1 VLDNDLIIDLRESDP
16 QGLGP
21 VNSPYG
27 VTSSAVLN
35 AILNVLDPTI
45 PRNEGVFK
53 PLHVLTEPGSIVN
66 VNYPAPLNAGNTESH
81 NLIVASVMLALSK
94 VVPDLVAANEGATCA
109 LFSGGAI
116 DPRTGRPF
124 SFLLWEPCG
133 AGARATMD
141 GNNAM
146 ITFCGST
153 STTYSCEVLEGNYPV
168 LVSHYQLIQDSG
180 GSGRTRGGLGVSES
194 YKFRVPRMVV
204 GINANRST
212 FPPEG
217 LFGGKDGSGTE
228 YLVEDKGKFVHMKD
242 YAGLIS
248 PTKGSRIP
256 IIKEQE
262 VIIKTPGGGGYGDPK
277 DRDYDTVKKDLRDGY
292 ISRETAITEYGL
304 DPQKA
309 DEIIKKFWFSVEV

>member
-1 VLDNDLIIDLRESDP
+1 
-16 QGLGP
+16 
-21 VNSPYG
+21 
-27 VTSSAVLN
+27 
-35 AILNVLDPTI
+35 
-45 PRNEGVFK
+45 
-53 PLHVLTEPGSIVN
+53 
-66 VNYPAPLNAGNTESH
+66 
-81 NLIVASVMLALSK
+81 
-94 VVPDLVAANEGATCA
+94 
-109 LFSGGAI
+109 
-116 DPRTGRPF
+116 
-124 SFLLWEPCG
+124 
-133 AGARATMD
+133 
-141 GNNAM
+141 
-146 ITFCGST
+146 
-153 STTYSCEVLEGNYPV
+153 
-168 LVSHYQLIQDSG
+168 
-180 GSGRTRGGLGVSES
+180 
-194 YKFRVPRMVV
+194 MVV

-217 LFGGKDGSGTE
+217 LFGGKDGFGTE

-277 DRDYDTVKKDLRDGY
+277 DRDYDAVIKDLRDGY